1 MKCPKCFICEK
12 NSNEKLQ
19 CSMDVITANAEQ
31 LYNNLADSIFKLQE
45 IVKLPVNVWVDKLEC
60 GETLC
65 SKTK

>member
-1 MKCPKCFICEK
+1 MPEMFHMWKE

-19 CSMDVITANAEQ
+19 CSMDAITANAEQ